1 LSKYGRADIAK
12 NAVEKSDLLQSTLD
26 FVTKSLPD
34 LLADKYDLVAN
45 ITDLN
50 VRLPTESDQVPALS
64 KALESA
70 LGYS

>member
-1 LSKYGRADIAK
+1 
-12 NAVEKSDLLQSTLD
+12 LQSTLD
-26 FVTKSLPD
+26 FVTKSLPG